1 MMPGMN
7 GLDPRKINAMMKQMG
22 IDNKEISA
30 KRVIIETDS
39 GKIIITNPSVTQIT
53 MQGQK
58 SYQVAG
64 DVTENEELVIPE
76 DDIILVSESANIS
89 KDKSRQFLE
98 ETEGDIA
105 GAIELANKNK

>member
-30 KRVIIETDS
+30 KKVIIETDTC
-39 GKIIITNPSVTQIT
+39 KIIITNPSVTQIT

-58 SYQVAG
+58 SFQIAG
-64 DVTENEELVIPE
+64 DVSESQNEFIPE
-76 DDIILVSESANIS
+76 QDINLVSESANIS
-89 KDKSRQFLE
+89 YDESKKLLE
-98 ETEGDIA
+98 KTNGDIA
-105 GAIELANKNK
+105 QAIDLANKKK